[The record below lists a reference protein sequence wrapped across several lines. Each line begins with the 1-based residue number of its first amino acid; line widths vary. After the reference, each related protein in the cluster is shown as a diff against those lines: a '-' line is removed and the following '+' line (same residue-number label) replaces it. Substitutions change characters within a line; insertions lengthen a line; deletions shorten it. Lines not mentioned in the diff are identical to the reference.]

1 MKQRCRQNAKRQ
13 GDLHE
18 ENPICV
24 AMARTDKHNSETFE
38 IFFLN
43 TEEL

>member
-13 GDLHE
+13 ADLQE

-24 AMARTDKHNSETFE
+24 AMARTEKHKEIFE